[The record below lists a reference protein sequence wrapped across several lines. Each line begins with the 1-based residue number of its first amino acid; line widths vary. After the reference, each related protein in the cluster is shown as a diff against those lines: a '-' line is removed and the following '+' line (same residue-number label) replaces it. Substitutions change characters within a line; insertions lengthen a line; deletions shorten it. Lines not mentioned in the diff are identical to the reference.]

1 MLLRNVARRGRQRW
15 GRWRG
20 LAHAAVVGAA
30 GGGATAA
37 RVVEQGAAAPPDD
50 AVGRQGRGRVEIRR
64 RVGELQVRG
73 SGLALGLGGDV
84 RGGARGGAE
93 RSRQMQRYVV
103 EHVPP
108 EPVSKKSWALEMAQP
123 GATELMGRVMKP
135 EL

>member
-1 MLLRNVARRGRQRW
+1 MSENCRS
-15 GRWRG
+15 
-20 LAHAAVVGAA
+20 
-30 GGGATAA
+30 
-37 RVVEQGAAAPPDD
+37 AAAASHSASEVMYEVHVPLVTI
-50 AVGRQGRGRVEIRR
+50 AYEYAMG
-64 RVGELQVRG
+64 GE
-73 SGLALGLGGDV
+73 
-84 RGGARGGAE
+84 GGARGGAE